1 MTEFEIMKDCFTKSK
16 MNIQV
21 KENEIDHIVMWDKDN
36 NMPTY
41 IIKFF
46 FNERGMFDHMGQ
58 ERVTIWKYK
67 LLYST
72 KKENIDQ

>member
-36 NMPTY
+36 NTPTY

-46 FNERGMFDHMGQ
+46 FNERGICLQGDNKDCTTAIPN
-58 ERVTIWKYK
+58 TI
-67 LLYST
+67 
-72 KKENIDQ
+72 